1 MIYECQELD
10 DWSCCNDVYIWNPSM
25 CDCDCNKA
33 CKIDEYLDIKKCLCK
48 KCLFGKLLLACEGEM
63 INTTKTSFDNKKVA
77 CKKNNCL
84 IHNSNYMLFII
95 SYISI
100 RCCY

>member
-10 DWSCCNDVYIWNPSM
+10 DSSCCNDVYIWNPSM

-33 CKIDEYLDIKKCLCK
+33 CKIGEYLDIKKCLCK

-63 INTTKTSFDNKKVA
+63 MHAKKIIVSFILVTICFLLLAIFLFVAVTNTLRDWI
-77 CKKNNCL
+77 KKNT
-84 IHNSNYMLFII
+84 
-95 SYISI
+95 
-100 RCCY
+100 